1 MPDVSL
7 ADQAQ
12 VADVDLLGVDEL
24 AQHVLAL
31 LDHGLAGLGRGL
43 GLVRV
48 ARARARARRARRAAR
63 ARARRTRA
71 TVLFLYIAKSLY
83 YLLYCTLGKRSGY
96 LSTKLTG

>member
-48 ARARARARRARRAAR
+48 ARARARARARRAAR

>member
-48 ARARARARRARRAAR
+48 ARARARARRACR

>member
-48 ARARARARRARRAAR
+48 ARARARARRAAR

>member
-12 VADVDLLGVDEL
+12 VADVDLLGLDEL

-48 ARARARARRARRAAR
+48 ARARARARRAARAR

>member
-48 ARARARARRARRAAR
+48 ARARARARRAARAR